1 MLFLNLLGGIMMSSI
16 WITIKKELRSI
27 LRDRK
32 TLVTLLLFPFLI
44 PVMIFMYAYMYEDTD
59 NVSRYLIG
67 INYEPNTTEVS
78 LMDEVNLD
86 YKVYSDKNTLRDAY
100 DNGDIDGYIDYDK
113 NKDKYYLYVNEDS
126 EDGMY
131 VSGYVSSYLEGY
143 NDYLAK
149 LYLIGED
156 IDVDKAY
163 SNIDYEI
170 VDLEGE
176 NFILLMMF
184 TVSFTYIIMSIVM
197 ATSNMATTATAVEK
211 ENGTME
217 TILTFPIRI
226 RDLVVGKYLAV
237 VIMGVISACVGLI
250 LTLGSLGIAVNSF
263 DVFKDINYS
272 TSILSIFISF
282 VIVVLASFFVGGLSI
297 LVTSFARSYKEAQS
311 MCSTLNM
318 LTVIPMFVT
327 ILGVDISK
335 WYYLIPILNYTQTLM
350 DIFSGNI
357 DIVSIMMVVISS
369 LVYVILVIVYI
380 LKEYK
385 GERVLFG

>member
-1 MLFLNLLGGIMMSSI
+1 MMSSI

-318 LTVIPMFVT
+318 LTVVPMFVT
-327 ILGVDISK
+327 ILGLDISK

>member
-1 MLFLNLLGGIMMSSI
+1 MSSI

>member
-1 MLFLNLLGGIMMSSI
+1 MSSI

-32 TLVTLLLFPFLI
+32 TLITLLLFPFLI

-67 INYEPNTTEVS
+67 INYELNTTEVS
-78 LMDEVNLD
+78 LMDEANLD

-100 DNGDIDGYIDYDK
+100 DNGDIAGYIDYDK

-163 SNIDYEI
+163 SNINYEI
-170 VDLEGE
+170 VDLDGE

-237 VIMGVISACVGLI
+237 VIMGVLSASVGLI

-272 TSILSIFISF
+272 ANVVSVFISF
-282 VIVVLASFFVGGLSI
+282 VIVVLASFFIGGLSI

-318 LTVIPMFVT
+318 LTVIPMFIT
-327 ILGVDISK
+327 ILGLNISK
-335 WYYLIPILNYTQTLM
+335 WYYLIPILNYTQVLM

-357 DIVSIMMVVISS
+357 DIISIMMVVVSS
-369 LVYVILVIVYI
+369 LVYVVLVIAYI

>member
-1 MLFLNLLGGIMMSSI
+1 MMSSI

-32 TLVTLLLFPFLI
+32 TLITLLLFPFLI
-44 PVMIFMYAYMYEDTD
+44 PVMIFMYAYMYEDAD

-67 INYEPNTTEVS
+67 INYEPNTTEIS
-78 LMDEVNLD
+78 LMDEANLD
-86 YKVYSDKNTLRDAY
+86 YKVYRDKNTLRDAY

-113 NKDKYYLYVNEDS
+113 NSDKYYLYVNEDS

-131 VSGYVSSYLEGY
+131 VSGYVTSYLEGY

-163 SNIDYEI
+163 SNINYEV

-237 VIMGVISACVGLI
+237 VIMGVLSASVGLI

-272 TSILSIFISF
+272 ANVVSVFISF
-282 VIVVLASFFVGGLSI
+282 VVVMLASFFIGGLSI

-318 LTVIPMFVT
+318 LTVIPMFIT
-327 ILGVDISK
+327 ILGLNISK
-335 WYYLIPILNYTQTLM
+335 WYYLIPILNYTQVLM

-357 DIVSIMMVVISS
+357 DIISILMVVISS
-369 LVYVILVIVYI
+369 LVYVALVIVYI